1 MKDALESVNNAR
13 KTTYKEY
20 SDEQFS
26 SLTNPLEEQVVKLE
40 LDEKAAT
47 EEAARLG
54 VYGDGFWGQT
64 GNSMAQGASDFFNNI
79 NQQSAAYSLTLEG
92 LNSVSSGL
100 KTAFKS
106 IAVEGMT
113 VTKAFRSMAQ
123 SILQA
128 LANKAID
135 RGVDYLSFAL
145 GQALNLGGTAVGG
158 TFNVK
163 SSGGTRTAP
172 TREVSNVGFAS
183 GGGYV
188 DGKNI
193 RRFAI
198 GGSVSG
204 RDSVP
209 AMLMPGEYVMKKSA
223 VDMIGKETL
232 DAMNQA
238 TSRASNDKASN
249 VRESKKPSPV
259 VTNVYVVQDK
269 QDAGMTAND
278 VVVAVSRD
286 ILQGGQTRQLIQQ
299 VVQGRY

>member
-1 MKDALESVNNAR
+1 
-13 KTTYKEY
+13 
-20 SDEQFS
+20 
-26 SLTNPLEEQVVKLE
+26 
-40 LDEKAAT
+40 
-47 EEAARLG
+47 
-54 VYGDGFWGQT
+54 
-64 GNSMAQGASDFFNNI
+64 
-79 NQQSAAYSLTLEG
+79 
-92 LNSVSSGL
+92 
-100 KTAFKS
+100 
-106 IAVEGMT
+106 
-113 VTKAFRSMAQ
+113 MAQ

-135 RGVDYLSFAL
+135 KGVDYLSFAL
-145 GQALNLGGTAVGG
+145 GQALNIGGTAVGG
-158 TFNVK
+158 SFGGKTGG
-163 SSGGTRTAP
+163 SSINSWSQSSIRTGGSAGPITGRVLSTTTGAI
-172 TREVSNVGFAS
+172 
-183 GGGYV
+183 GGYV
-188 DGKNI
+188 THQGI
-193 RRFAI
+193 RHFAI